1 MPPGTDRP
9 PADAPTPSPN
19 GGSNPVRV
27 WIRLLRPTHWVKN
40 SLLVV
45 PLITAHAWGEPRALI
60 AITCGVLAFSLVASA
75 TYIFNDLADVAFDQA
90 HSNKRLR
97 PIAAGDVGRGPAL
110 MVGLVLLVVGV
121 GIAWLQNLS
130 LALVTLLYVVLTTAY
145 TRHAKRVALLDVL
158 LLAALWTLRLLAGAS
173 AIAVDLSVWLL
184 SFSAFLFLSLSLL
197 KRCAEL
203 IAFDGPMDTFLPG
216 RGYQRRDLLSLQS
229 FGIGTAVVSVLVLAL
244 FVDSQ
249 AAALRYLHAERLWL
263 ICPAM
268 WFWLARLW
276 MQTARGEMHHD
287 PVVFSLRDRA
297 SWLVGVVVVLAW
309 CAALVPF

>member
-1 MPPGTDRP
+1 
-9 PADAPTPSPN
+9 
-19 GGSNPVRV
+19 
-27 WIRLLRPTHWVKN
+27 
-40 SLLVV
+40 
-45 PLITAHAWGEPRALI
+45 
-60 AITCGVLAFSLVASA
+60 
-75 TYIFNDLADVAFDQA
+75 
-90 HSNKRLR
+90 
-97 PIAAGDVGRGPAL
+97 
-110 MVGLVLLVVGV
+110 
-121 GIAWLQNLS
+121 
-130 LALVTLLYVVLTTAY
+130 
-145 TRHAKRVALLDVL
+145 
-158 LLAALWTLRLLAGAS
+158 LRLLAGAS

-297 SWLVGVVVVLAW
+297 SWLAGVVVVLAW